1 MGGAARPPNLYG
13 DSRDTACVNVQNV
26 LPRDAIPSIDQPT
39 FGPAYFGV
47 ADDEVLVVDGD
58 PPRAYPIRILSYHE
72 IVNDVVDG
80 QPVAVT
86 WCPICWSAAVYN
98 RRVNGQRLTFGTS
111 GKLANDVLVMYD
123 RETES
128 EWQQSTGA
136 AIAGELQGE
145 RLSMLDSSLL
155 TWERFQRQY
164 PDGEVLQP
172 PKGSETAE
180 EHYDMAPYERYS
192 EGDEFGLYGMRGEG
206 PRRTWDRTDIDAKT
220 EVLGVEIGDDAVGFP
235 FDRITSEGGLLTATV
250 GGRDI
255 TVVETSE
262 SATAFI
268 HPGFEL
274 ERRDEQLYG
283 DGTVWNPVTGR
294 SEDDRQLERLPTRQL
309 FAFAWQDAHGP
320 DSFYDT

>member
-1 MGGAARPPNLYG
+1 M
-13 DSRDTACVNVQNV
+13 NVQNV

-39 FGPAYFGV
+39 FGPEYFGV

-58 PPRAYPIRILSYHE
+58 SPRAYPIRILSYHE

-86 WCPICWSAAVYN
+86 WCPICWSAAVYD
-98 RRVNGQRLTFGTS
+98 RRVNGQRLTLGTS
-111 GKLANDVLVMYD
+111 GKLADDVLVMYD

-145 RLSMLDSSLL
+145 RLSMVDSSLL
-155 TWERFQRQY
+155 TWETFQRQY

-172 PKGSETAE
+172 PKGSETAQ

-192 EGDEFGLYGMRGEG
+192 ERNEFGLYGMRGEG
-206 PRRTWDRTDIDAKT
+206 PRRTWDRTDIGAKT
-220 EVLGVEIGDDAVGFP
+220 EVLGVEIGDGAVGFP
-235 FDRITSEGGLLTATV
+235 LHRITAEDGLVTATV

-255 TVVETSE
+255 VVVETPE
-262 SATAFI
+262 GATAFVK
-268 HPGFEL
+268 PEFE
-274 ERRDEQLYG
+274 RNHRNGQIYG
-283 DGTVWNPVTGR
+283 DEATWNPITGT
-294 SEDDRQLERLPTRQL
+294 SDDGRQLEKLPTRRL

-320 DSFYDT
+320 DSFYCL

>member
-1 MGGAARPPNLYG
+1 M
-13 DSRDTACVNVQNV
+13 NVQNV

-39 FGPAYFGV
+39 FGPEYFGV

-58 PPRAYPIRILSYHE
+58 SPRAYPIRILSYHE

-86 WCPICWSAAVYN
+86 WCPICWSAAVYD
-98 RRVNGQRLTFGTS
+98 RRVNGQRLTLGTS
-111 GKLANDVLVMYD
+111 GKLADDVLVMYD

-145 RLSMLDSSLL
+145 RLSMVDSSLL
-155 TWERFQRQY
+155 TWETFQRQY

-172 PKGSETAE
+172 PKGSETAQ

-192 EGDEFGLYGMRGEG
+192 ERNEFGLYGMRGEG

-220 EVLGVEIGDDAVGFP
+220 EVLGVEIGDGAVGFP
-235 FDRITSEGGLLTATV
+235 LHRITAEDGLVTATV

-255 TVVETSE
+255 VVVETPE
-262 SATAFI
+262 GATAFVK
-268 HPGFEL
+268 PEFEL
-274 ERRDEQLYG
+274 NHRNGQIYG
-283 DGTVWNPVTGR
+283 DGAAWNPITGT
-294 SEDDRQLERLPTRQL
+294 SDDGRQLEKLPTRRL

-320 DSFYDT
+320 DSFYCL

>member
-1 MGGAARPPNLYG
+1 
-13 DSRDTACVNVQNV
+13 VNVQNV

-39 FGPAYFGV
+39 FGPEYFGV

-58 PPRAYPIRILSYHE
+58 SPRAYPIRILSYHE

-86 WCPICWSAAVYN
+86 WCPICWSAAVYD
-98 RRVNGQRLTFGTS
+98 RRVNGQRLTLGTS
-111 GKLANDVLVMYD
+111 GKLADDVLVMYD

-145 RLSMLDSSLL
+145 RLSMVDSSLL
-155 TWERFQRQY
+155 TWETFQRQY

-172 PKGSETAE
+172 PKGSETAQ

-192 EGDEFGLYGMRGEG
+192 ERNEFGLYGMRGEG
-206 PRRTWDRTDIDAKT
+206 PRRTWDRTDIGAKT
-220 EVLGVEIGDDAVGFP
+220 EVLGVEIGDGAVGFP
-235 FDRITSEGGLLTATV
+235 LHRITAEDGLVTATV

-255 TVVETSE
+255 VVVETPE
-262 SATAFI
+262 GATAFVK
-268 HPGFEL
+268 PEFEL
-274 ERRDEQLYG
+274 NHRNGQIYG
-283 DGTVWNPVTGR
+283 DEATWNPITGT
-294 SEDDRQLERLPTRQL
+294 SDDGRQLEKLPTRRL

-320 DSFYDT
+320 DSFYCL

>member
-1 MGGAARPPNLYG
+1 M
-13 DSRDTACVNVQNV
+13 NVQNV

-39 FGPAYFGV
+39 FGPEYFGV

-58 PPRAYPIRILSYHE
+58 SPRAYPIRILSYHE

-80 QPVAVT
+80 QPIAVT
-86 WCPICWSAAVYN
+86 WCPICWSAAVYD
-98 RRVNGQRLTFGTS
+98 RRVNGQRLTLGTS
-111 GKLANDVLVMYD
+111 GKLADDVLVMYD

-145 RLSMLDSSLL
+145 RLSMVDSSLL
-155 TWERFQRQY
+155 TWETFQRQY

-172 PKGSETAE
+172 PQGSETAQ

-192 EGDEFGLYGMRGEG
+192 ERNEFGLYGMRGEG
-206 PRRTWDRTDIDAKT
+206 PRRTWDRTDIGAKT
-220 EVLGVEIGDDAVGFP
+220 EVLGVEIGDGAVGFP
-235 FDRITSEGGLLTATV
+235 LHRITAEDGLVTATV

-255 TVVETSE
+255 VVETPE
-262 SATAFI
+262 GATAFVK
-268 HPGFEL
+268 PEFEL
-274 ERRDEQLYG
+274 NHRNGKIYG
-283 DGTVWNPVTGR
+283 DEATWNPITGT
-294 SEDDRQLERLPTRQL
+294 SDDGRQLEKLPTRRL

-320 DSFYDT
+320 DSFYCL